1 MKIAS
6 RFTGTPFLVLA
17 DRDLDREVWAQYDAE
32 AEIFIL
38 AASEDMDDPIGEAE
52 SVSECRR
59 VASGWFDELRAE

>member
-6 RFTGTPFLVLA
+6 RFNGRPFLVLA